1 MGLEFLFPWALLLLP
16 LCIGVTLWIEKKY
29 RGRRRSLKNRVTLGA
44 RVLLLTLLTLAV
56 AAPSILL
63 PTGANVT
70 WVLLDVSDSTAT
82 AQEEARQR
90 LTQAMS
96 QIPQGEQVGVIS
108 FGSNAMV
115 ETPASGQGGFSGV
128 RTAVNP
134 EGSDLSQAL
143 RLAGALIPEESAG
156 RIVVVSD
163 GQTDDAKAASA
174 ALAARGVLVDALE
187 LTPSRPQ
194 DAQVTQVKTPTEV
207 YEGQS
212 FSIEVTVDSTLD
224 TTATL
229 VLYQNRQPT
238 ATREVTL
245 RKGQNIFAFQDTA
258 SQTGVVTY
266 EARLLAQGDGQSRNN
281 SASAYLHAW
290 GTPHVLLVEGQPG
303 DGREMGKMLS
313 SGGMNL
319 EIIQAQQLPE
329 NPEALRQYDAIVLA
343 NVDVDSAGE
352 AQWQALEVA
361 VRVLGRGLCVLGG
374 GSSYALGGYRG
385 SLLETMLPVTI
396 DVRNQL
402 QMPSLSLML
411 VIDKSGSM
419 TEGQFGTSRLE
430 VAKEAAM
437 QATQVLTQRD
447 QIGVIAFDDAA
458 KWVVPLQQVT
468 DVAAIQSLIGTIR
481 PGGGTAF
488 YSALSQSVGALMAAK
503 TPQKHIIFLS
513 DGQPADSG
521 FQGLAQ
527 DAADNGITITTVAVG
542 TGANTKLMEL
552 ISTIGGGRAYTA
564 GEFDNIPKIFTKE
577 TFLAGGS
584 YVQNREF
591 TPVITE
597 NSSLTAFEGFPALQ
611 GYLTAT
617 EKPLATV
624 SMVSDQEDPLLAWW
638 PYGAGT
644 VLAWTSDSEGAWTQ
658 DFLMWKDGPAF
669 FGGLVTKTLAR
680 EAKDG
685 TLEVATEN
693 GMASIRYTLPEEA
706 ETPGGAKTQATVL
719 LPDGTQQVAQLT
731 QTEAQVYEGSFA
743 ASGQGAYAL
752 RVEQKQ
758 GNETLRVKE
767 GGTVVTF
774 SEEYDLR
781 SQSAQ
786 GILEGLT
793 QATGGKMLGADDPLL
808 SPQHRRASVR
818 KQITTLLCI
827 LSLIVLM
834 LDIALRRLSWETA
847 VQRWLQKIGA
857 ARTDAE
863 ESRKVKQTATEA
875 ARNTQEASAKAPATA
890 KERKARES
898 QAAVDTASKL
908 LEAKR
913 QRKQL

>member
-1 MGLEFLFPWALLLLP
+1 MGLEFLYPWALALLP
-16 LCIGVTLWIEKKY
+16 LSIAATLWIEKKY
-29 RGRRRSLKNRVTLGA
+29 RGRRRSLKNRVTLAA
-44 RVLLLTLLTLAV
+44 RVLLVALLTLAM

-70 WVLLDVSDSTAT
+70 WVLLDVSDSTAS
-82 AQEEARQR
+82 AQEAARQR
-90 LTQAMS
+90 LSQAMT
-96 QIPQGEQVGVIS
+96 QIPQGEQVGVIA
-108 FGSNAMV
+108 FGANAMV
-115 ETPASGQGGFSGV
+115 ETPASSEGGFSGV

-134 EGSDLSQAL
+134 EASDLSEAL

-163 GQTDDAKAASA
+163 GQTDDAKAAAA
-174 ALAARGVLVDALE
+174 ALSARDVLVDALA
-187 LTPSRPQ
+187 LNPSRPQ
-194 DAQVTQVKTPTEV
+194 DAQVTQVKIPTEV

-245 RKGQNIFAFQDTA
+245 RKGQNIFAFQDVA

-266 EARLLAQGDGQSRNN
+266 EARLLAQGDEQSRNN
-281 SASAYLHAW
+281 SASAYLHAS
-290 GTPHVLLVEGQPG
+290 GTPHVLLVEGKPG
-303 DGREMGKMLS
+303 DGQEMGKMLA
-313 SGGMNL
+313 SGGMKV
-319 EIIQAQQLPE
+319 EKAQPEQLPE
-329 NPEALRQYDAIVLA
+329 NGEELRQYDAIVLA
-343 NVDVDSAGE
+343 NVDVDSVSE
-352 AQWQALEVA
+352 AQWKALEVA
-361 VRVLGRGLCVLGG
+361 VRVLGRGLSVLGG
-374 GSSYALGGYRG
+374 DSSYALGGYRG

-396 DVRNQL
+396 DVRNKL
-402 QMPSLSLML
+402 QMPALSLML

-419 TEGQFGTSRLE
+419 TEGQFGTTRLE

-437 QATQVLTQRD
+437 QATQVLTERD

-458 KWVVPLQQVT
+458 KWVVPLQQVA

-488 YSALSQSVGALMAAK
+488 YSALSQSVGALIEAQ

-527 DAADNGITITTVAVG
+527 DAADHGITITTVAVG

-597 NSSLTAFEGFPALQ
+597 SSSLTAFDGFPALQ

-624 SMVSDQEDPLLAWW
+624 SLVSDQEDPLLAWW
-638 PYGAGT
+638 HYGAGT
-644 VLAWTSDSEGAWTQ
+644 VLAWTSDSEGAWTR
-658 DFLMWKDGPAF
+658 DFLMWKDAPAF
-669 FGGLVTKTLAR
+669 FGGLVTKTLTK

-685 TLEVATEN
+685 TLEVTAEN
-693 GMASIRYTLPEEA
+693 GVSSIRYTLPEGA
-706 ETPGGAKTQATVL
+706 ETAGGVKTQATVL
-719 LPDGTQQVAQLT
+719 LPDGAQTISPLT
-731 QTEAQVYEGSFA
+731 QTEAGVYEGGFESP
-743 ASGQGAYAL
+743 SQGAYAL

-758 GNETLRVKE
+758 GEEILRLKE
-767 GGTVVTF
+767 GGTVVSF

-786 GILEGLT
+786 GVLESLT
-793 QATGGKMLGADDPLL
+793 QATGGRMLGEEEPLL
-808 SPQHRRASVR
+808 TPQNRRASVR

-827 LSLIVLM
+827 LSLMVLL
-834 LDIALRRLSWETA
+834 LDIALRRLSWEAA
-847 VQRWLQKIGA
+847 VQQWLQKIGA
-857 ARTDAE
+857 MKVEAE
-863 ESRKVKQTATEA
+863 QTRKSRQQAATEA
-875 ARNTQEASAKAPATA
+875 VRAGGEAPATA
-890 KERKARES
+890 KEKKAQES
-898 QAAVDTASKL
+898 KAAVDAASKL